1 MLRRNKT
8 TRENALRETKKLAG
22 NRSVYVCLLLH
33 VCHDTSYDVVKR
45 ESSEYNQSLCFP
57 LIVLQHSY
65 HDAINRFSSKRK
77 WAHFR
82 LKKIAKK
89 CY

>member
-33 VCHDTSYDVVKR
+33 VCHDTDHTM
-45 ESSEYNQSLCFP
+45 L
-57 LIVLQHSY
+57 
-65 HDAINRFSSKRK
+65 
-77 WAHFR
+77 
-82 LKKIAKK
+82 
-89 CY
+89 